1 MPSTRVTFYA
11 MNYFHTKI
19 FKYDIKHTRKNFKIH
34 TSVVFMDIID
44 LKTQEKK
51 LGRFHMYLLLRHNYT
66 SINVIFIDMTK
77 VNFHQQMWRID
88 TKYSVELNLRKFDI
102 GK

>member
-1 MPSTRVTFYA
+1 
-11 MNYFHTKI
+11 
-19 FKYDIKHTRKNFKIH
+19 
-34 TSVVFMDIID
+34 MDIID

-51 LGRFHMYLLLRHNYT
+51 LGRFHMYLLLRQNYT
-66 SINVIFIDMTK
+66 SINVIFIAMTK